1 MNEYFNIGLSE
12 NFVDFKKI
20 WYDYEKDR
28 RTIKEVKSI
37 FNQSENLALRGLYLI
52 SKDLFF
58 YNDEDSK
65 EFLTV
70 LEPEAE
76 ELSKIRNH
84 LEHKFISI
92 KALDIARFE
101 TVGDRERNFYITED
115 DLEAKTLHLGQL
127 VREAMIYLSFAVH
140 IEESRIS
147 DDGMCMSIELTK
159 YK

>member
-1 MNEYFNIGLSE
+1 LFYGDE
-12 NFVDFKKI
+12 N
-20 WYDYEKDR
+20 
-28 RTIKEVKSI
+28 
-37 FNQSENLALRGLYLI
+37 
-52 SKDLFF
+52 
-58 YNDEDSK
+58 SK

-76 ELSKIRNH
+76 KLSEIRNH

-115 DLEAKTLHLGQL
+115 DLEAKTLHLAQL
-127 VREAMIYLSFAVH
+127 AREAMIYLSFAVH
-140 IEESRIS
+140 AEESRKS
-147 DDGMCMSIELTK
+147 DEGMCMSIELTK